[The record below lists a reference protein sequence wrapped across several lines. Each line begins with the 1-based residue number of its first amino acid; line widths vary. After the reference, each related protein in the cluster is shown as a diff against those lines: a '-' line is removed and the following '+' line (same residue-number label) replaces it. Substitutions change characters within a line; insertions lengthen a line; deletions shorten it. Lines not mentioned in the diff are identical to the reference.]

1 MLSTFADQLR
11 TYVAAHTI
19 DDAGCLR
26 WTGWSVNGHPG
37 GTIGGR
43 KLLIRRALF
52 EVEHGEPVPAG
63 KVLRCTC
70 GTPLCVVLSHCGLT
84 TYQRIAVACGAQGL
98 MSGPVRS
105 AHIAAAKRAG
115 PQAKIDQEQALAI
128 RASDEPGVV
137 LAARHGISPATVS
150 KIRRGLVRRDFVGNP
165 WAALMP
171 HSQGHA

>member
-1 MLSTFADQLR
+1 MLSTFADQLHA
-11 TYVAAHTI
+11 YVAAHTI

-26 WTGWSVNGHPG
+26 WTGWTVNGHPG

-52 EVEHGEPVPAG
+52 EVERGEPVPAG

-70 GTPLCVVLSHCGLT
+70 ETPLCVDMSHCEPT
-84 TYQRIAVACGAQGL
+84 TYQRIAKACGAQGL

-105 AHIAAAKRAG
+105 ARIAAAKRAG
-115 PQAKIDQEQALAI
+115 PQARIDQAQALTI

-137 LAARHGISPATVS
+137 LAARYGISPATVS
-150 KIRRGLVRRDFVGNP
+150 KIRLGQVRREFVGNP

-171 HSQGHA
+171 NSQGRP